1 MFSKGPQESV
11 EKPSLLGLDEGP
23 LSSSIPSLLLV
34 HNVAFMEIHGCVIP
48 IARFQTSTTLG
59 SNPIMITYANLV
71 MRITNVLALGSL
83 GKKNSSN
90 DKIPT

>member
-1 MFSKGPQESV
+1 MFSKGPRENL
-11 EKPSLLGLDEGP
+11 EEPSLLGLDEGP
-23 LSSSIPSLLLV
+23 LSSSVPSLVLF
-34 HNVAFMEIHGCVIP
+34 HNVAFMKILGRVIS

-90 DKIPT
+90 DKMPT

>member
-1 MFSKGPQESV
+1 MK
-11 EKPSLLGLDEGP
+11 
-23 LSSSIPSLLLV
+23 
-34 HNVAFMEIHGCVIP
+34 IHGCVIP
-48 IARFQTSTTLG
+48 IARFQTPTTLG

-90 DKIPT
+90 DKMPT

>member
-1 MFSKGPQESV
+1 
-11 EKPSLLGLDEGP
+11 LGLDGS
-23 LSSSIPSLLLV
+23 LSSSILGLVLV
-34 HNVAFMEIHGCVIP
+34 HNVAFMKIHGCVIP
-48 IARFQTSTTLG
+48 IARFQTPTTLG

-90 DKIPT
+90 DKMPT